1 MGRSGSQR
9 VNHESPRGNTRRR
22 RVDPAWGARLRQ
34 GYGGS
39 AVARSSRERRRRAP
53 REVRKVG
60 PPRSEK
66 PGEPMRTRAIA
77 FAVFMLLTVTVL
89 AHHSAIAEYDLDKPV
104 KVSGTVTRVEWSN
117 PHIWFYVDVKNPDGT
132 VTNWGFSGGA
142 PGVLQRRGVSRTALK
157 PGDQVVVQGF
167 RAKDGSF
174 NGSGDTVT
182 FPDGRRV
189 FTAMEG
195 LKAQP

>member
-1 MGRSGSQR
+1 
-9 VNHESPRGNTRRR
+9 
-22 RVDPAWGARLRQ
+22 
-34 GYGGS
+34 
-39 AVARSSRERRRRAP
+39 
-53 REVRKVG
+53 
-60 PPRSEK
+60 
-66 PGEPMRTRAIA
+66 MRTRTIA

-89 AHHSAIAEYDLDKPV
+89 AHHSAIAEYDLEKPV
-104 KVSGTVTRVEWSN
+104 KISGTVTRVEWSN
-117 PHIWFYVDVKNPDGT
+117 PHIWFFVDVKNSDGT

-195 LKAQP
+195 LKPQQ

>member
-1 MGRSGSQR
+1 MTRSFARAAVCAASLTLAMG
-9 VNHESPRGNTRRR
+9 PR
-22 RVDPAWGARLRQ
+22 L
-34 GYGGS
+34 
-39 AVARSSRERRRRAP
+39 
-53 REVRKVG
+53 
-60 PPRSEK
+60 
-66 PGEPMRTRAIA
+66 
-77 FAVFMLLTVTVL
+77 L
-89 AHHSAIAEYDLDKPV
+89 AHHSFAAEFDDTKPV
-104 KVSGTVTRVEWSN
+104 KMTGTLTKVEWAN

-142 PGVLQRRGVSRTALK
+142 PGVLQRRGVSRTAMK
-157 PGDQVVVQGF
+157 PGDQVVVQGY